1 MPARPIQTVA
11 IAGAGLIGCSFALA
25 LKDAGFTGELLGVSS
40 PAAIAAALRIRAIDR
55 AVTLEEAAARAD
67 LIYLAQPVD
76 KILATLRAL
85 GPLVRKGCLVTDAG
99 STKTAIVQT
108 AAAYLPPAVFL
119 GGHPLAGKERRGA
132 AAAES
137 SLFRGRPYVLTP
149 SGPPR
154 PAHFEE
160 FCHWLERVGAQTV
173 EMSPAEH
180 DIAVAFTSHL
190 PQILSTVLAETLRR
204 EQNPHLQHVF
214 GPGLLDMTRLAL
226 SGADLWASILASNK
240 EQVLGA
246 LDALTL
252 TLEQAR
258 DRIRQDDIVPL
269 FRSAAAFAASI
280 RKPDDET
287 AAEFEL

>member
-1 MPARPIQTVA
+1 MAPRNIQTVA

-25 LKDAGFTGELLGVSS
+25 LKDAGFTGEILGVSS

-55 AVTLEEAAARAD
+55 AATLEEAAARAD

-85 GPLVRKGCLVTDAG
+85 GPLVRKDCLVTDAG
-99 STKTAIVQT
+99 STKTAIVQ
-108 AAAYLPPAVFL
+108 AASAHLPAVFL

-132 AAAES
+132 AAAEG

-149 SGPPR
+149 SDPAR

-160 FCHWLERVGAQTV
+160 FRHWLERIGAQIV

-180 DIAVAFTSHL
+180 DAAVAFTSHL
-190 PQILSTVLAETLRR
+190 PQILSTALAETLRR
-204 EQNPHLQHVF
+204 EQNPHLQRVF

-226 SGADLWASILASNK
+226 SGSDLWISILASNR
-240 EQVLGA
+240 EQVLAA
-246 LDALTL
+246 LDALTV

-258 DRIRQDDIVPL
+258 DLVRRGDIAPL
-269 FRSAAAFAASI
+269 FRSAVVFAASI
-280 RKPDDET
+280 RKPDHET
-287 AAEFEL
+287 AAECEV